1 MVCVRIQLSNYLL
14 MNISLYGKSSTFP
27 RLGLSTLTGDVMVE
41 DEVPGT
47 DIGAWPALGM
57 ESEVA

>member
-1 MVCVRIQLSNYLL
+1 
-14 MNISLYGKSSTFP
+14 MNNTLYGKSSTFP

-41 DEVPGT
+41 DEVP
-47 DIGAWPALGM
+47 ALGM